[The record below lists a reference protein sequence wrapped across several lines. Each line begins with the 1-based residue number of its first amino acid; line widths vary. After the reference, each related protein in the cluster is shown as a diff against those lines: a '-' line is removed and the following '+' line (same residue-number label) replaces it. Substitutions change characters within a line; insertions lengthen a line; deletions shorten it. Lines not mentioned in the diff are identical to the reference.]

1 MERVTSQLQRKQQAR
16 AKRIRRDSR
25 AGRPT
30 IPSLTPPLALYS
42 TAQILLDKST
52 VYIRARWAI
61 LAGIL
66 CLYAVSPA
74 RDRARNFGRPAP
86 NALRILSAPHPERSA
101 FLHAP
106 LLIRSAS
113 SARQLRVYLVNGW
126 YIVTYGLGIYL
137 LNLFIGFLS
146 PQIDPETDGLL
157 LPQKNAEEFRPF
169 SRRVPEFKFW
179 LSSAKA
185 TTIAFFMTFF
195 RVFDIPVFWPI
206 LLLYFIALFVLTMKR
221 QIKHARVLT
230 EYTLR
235 RAPVLRAAA
244 RSGGGNASCCAVRPR

>member
-1 MERVTSQLQRKQQAR
+1 MDSSGDEPPTFVERLSSQLVRKQQ
-16 AKRIRRDSR
+16 
-25 AGRPT
+25 
-30 IPSLTPPLALYS
+30 
-42 TAQILLDKST
+42 ILIDKST
-52 VYIRARWAI
+52 VWTRTRWAA

-66 CLYAVSPA
+66 CIYA
-74 RDRARNFGRPAP
+74 
-86 NALRILSAPHPERSA
+86 
-101 FLHAP
+101 
-106 LLIRSAS
+106 
-113 SARQLRVYLVNGW
+113 LRVYLVNGW

-221 QIKHARVLT
+221 QIKHMIKHKYVPFST
-230 EYTLR
+230 GKKTY
-235 RAPVLRAAA
+235 AAKEA
-244 RSGGGNASCCAVRPR
+244 L